1 MELRQR
7 GTKIMQ
13 IDYTSRDFAALKAD
27 LIELIKERSETTW
40 DPTDYSDLGHILVE
54 TFAYMGDIMS
64 HYLDR
69 IANETTIDTA
79 IQRKT
84 LLSFA
89 KLYDYVLSG
98 PTPAT
103 VNVTFTNTRTDGVAI
118 DIPIGTQVMAPLS
131 FGAYS
136 EVYFETTA
144 AATAVA
150 PGVPITLPCQ
160 EGKTVNTDKPD
171 LIDNTYNIAL
181 PANIGT
187 SDGRSNQTFTIPE
200 VGIVNKSITIYVGQ
214 GIAFGSWTY
223 VDNLFQA
230 GPADKVFTTVPNED
244 GSINILFGD
253 NVNGAIPPS
262 GQLISAT
269 YKLSVGSA
277 GNIKSLSITEV
288 TFFPGNLDP
297 QVTAYFT
304 VSNSGPATGGADGD
318 TFVNIKNK
326 IKAAVLTRRRA
337 VTLED
342 FAYLA
347 TLTEGVG
354 KASAD
359 SSVYTNVNLYV
370 QPLNDGQA
378 ATGYPQANIVGI
390 STTGSA
396 VTFATNV
403 PHGFAIGNTLN
414 ISGINPIAYNL
425 PGVVITATPT
435 TTSFTVASS
444 LTAAYVSGGLA
455 ISLTPTSAWTSLSS
469 AVQSYMADKILAGT
483 TLSVLPPTYVPV
495 YLSASVTA
503 DSAWK
508 NADVKL
514 GIYQAML
521 GETGLFYYNNNTFG
535 KTIPLSTIISAIQ
548 NVPGVVSSTVT
559 QLSKDGSGSVATL
572 TFNLNEIPYLL
583 SNSLVTTVTGGI

>member
-1 MELRQR
+1 
-7 GTKIMQ
+7 MQ

-27 LIELIKERSETTW
+27 LINLIKERTNTTW
-40 DPTDYSDLGHILVE
+40 DPTDYSDLGHVLVE

-89 KLYDYVLSG
+89 KLYDYVVSG
-98 PTPAT
+98 PNPAI
-103 VNVTFTNTRTDGVAI
+103 VNVTFTNISSNTI

-144 AATAVA
+144 SATAVA
-150 PGVPITLPCQ
+150 PGAAVTLACQ

-171 LIDNTYNIAL
+171 LIDSTYNIAL
-181 PANIGT
+181 PANLGT

-200 VGIVNKSITIYVGQ
+200 PGVVNNSITVYVGQ
-214 GIAFGSWTY
+214 GVAFGNWTY
-223 VDNLFQA
+223 VDNLFES
-230 GPADKVFTTVPNED
+230 GPNDKVFTTTPNED
-244 GSINILFGD
+244 GTVDVLFGD

-269 YKLSVGSA
+269 YKVSVGSA
-277 GNIKSLSITEV
+277 GNIKSLSITEL
-288 TFFPGNLDP
+288 TFFPGNVDP
-297 QVTAYFT
+297 QITSYFT
-304 VSNSGPATGGADGD
+304 VSNSAPATGGSNGD
-318 TFVNIKNK
+318 TLTDIKNK

-337 VTLED
+337 VTIDD

-347 TLTEGVG
+347 TLAEGVG
-354 KASAD
+354 KANAA

-378 ATGYPQANIVGI
+378 ATGYPQANIIGVA
-390 STTGSA
+390 TTGTA
-396 VTFATNV
+396 VTFATDV
-403 PHGFAIGNTLN
+403 DHGFAIGNTVN
-414 ISGINPIAYNL
+414 ISGVNPIAYNL
-425 PGVVITATPT
+425 QGVVITAVPT
-435 TTSFTVASS
+435 TSSFTVAS
-444 LTAAYVSGGLA
+444 TVTTTYVVGGLA
-455 ISLTPTSAWTSLSS
+455 ISLTPTSAWTNLSY

-483 TLSVLPPTYVPV
+483 SLSVLPPTYVPI
-495 YLSASVTA
+495 YLSATVTV

-508 NADVKL
+508 NSDVKL

-521 GETGLFYYNNNTFG
+521 GDTGVFYYDKNTFG
-535 KTIPLSTIISAIQ
+535 RVIPLSTITSAIQ
-548 NVPGVVSSTVT
+548 NVSGVISATIT
-559 QLSKDGSGSVATL
+559 QLSKDGSGSVTSLSLAA
-572 TFNLNEIPYLL
+572 NEIPYLL
-583 SNSLVTTVTGGI
+583 STSLSTTVTGGI